1 MLINILLIWSIFE
14 LLNWINYIFIY
25 FKLLKKDKK
34 LINKKQI
41 NNFINEIKNSNKDEI
56 QNIIK
61 SSISYPSS
69 SFLNSKILLWDQ
81 QYPCQ

>member
-61 SSISYPSS
+61 
-69 SFLNSKILLWDQ
+69 LEN
-81 QYPCQ
+81 